1 MAVGSIS
8 GVTSSPQQ
16 QTSVVNDQRA
26 EQARQARLEEQSR
39 AEQQHADSVQQG
51 QQAAES
57 LRADQARQSQES
69 DNSHQQQQES
79 QLVSQTLSPLASRI
93 GQNVNTTA

>member
-8 GVTSSPQQ
+8 GVSSPQQ

-39 AEQQHADSVQQG
+39 TEQEQADSVQQG
-51 QQAAES
+51 QQTADA

-69 DNSHQQQQES
+69 DNSRQQQQES
-79 QLVSQTLSPLASRI
+79 LLVSQTLSPLTSRI
-93 GQNVNTTA
+93 GQNINTTA